1 MAHRGVYRRSRVTI
15 LLVIALALTT
25 IGGLGVQ
32 RAAAQDVTLRVIGFK
47 VVPEE
52 QGSPLDLAY
61 QQFLEDFQAAHP
73 GVTIEALETPPEFD
87 QQLLVDL
94 AAGTA
99 PDVWQQDAST
109 VARLV
114 DGGHVL
120 DMRTCVEL
128 VPELNLDRF
137 FPTVLDI
144 HEAPDGAIYDLPN
157 DFTPMVIYYNPLAF
171 EQAGVPVPTED
182 WTWDD
187 LVEKAK
193 LLTIDSEGRNAND
206 PDFDPDNVAQ
216 YGFRVRQ
223 FSFEWIYRVWEN
235 GGDVI
240 SPDGTTVSG
249 YLDSPETI
257 EAIQFHR
264 DLLLE
269 HHVSPPLATLD
280 QMTQSVGFLDRFLT
294 GEFAMFDRG
303 HWELVGL
310 RNNPEY
316 TPEAVA
322 VVGQP
327 QKVND
332 ATVIY
337 ESSWAIR
344 ADLEGDQLQA
354 ACEFVNAATDRQYQ
368 DTKVLTGVA
377 IAANQASAEAAAEQ
391 AEFPEI
397 EQAFIAETADGRAP
411 YGAKFAFWPAVEER
425 LDSMMERILS
435 GGDVEEEVANA
446 VEEIN
451 RELGA

>member
-1 MAHRGVYRRSRVTI
+1 
-15 LLVIALALTT
+15 LLVITLLLTT
-25 IGGLGVQ
+25 IGSFGIQ
-32 RAAAQDVTLRVIGFK
+32 HTAAQDDVTLRVVGFK

-52 QGSPLDLAY
+52 QGSPLDQAY
-61 QQFLEDFQAAHP
+61 QKFLEDFQAAHP
-73 GVTIEALETPPEFD
+73 NVKIEALETPPEFD

-99 PDVWQQDAST
+99 PHVWQQDAST
-109 VARLV
+109 LARLI

-120 DMRTCVEL
+120 DMRKCVEL

-137 FPTVLDI
+137 FPSVLAI
-144 HEAPDGAIYDLPN
+144 HEAEDGSIYDLPN
-157 DFTPMVIYYNPLAF
+157 DYTPMMIYYNPVAF
-171 EQAGVPVPTED
+171 EKAGVPPPTAG

-187 LVEKAK
+187 LLEKAK
-193 LLTIDSEGRNAND
+193 LMTIDSEGRNATD
-206 PDFDPDNVAQ
+206 PNFDPENVAQ

-257 EAIQFHR
+257 EAIKFHQS
-264 DLLLE
+264 LLLE

-280 QMTQSVGFLDRFLT
+280 QMTQSVGFLDRFLK

-310 RNNPEY
+310 RTNPEY
-316 TPEAVA
+316 SPEAVA
-322 VVGQP
+322 VVEQP
-327 QKVND
+327 QKAAN

-344 ADLEGDQLQA
+344 ADLEGAELEA
-354 ACEFVNAATDRQYQ
+354 ACQFVNAATDTQYQ

-377 IAANQASAEAAAEQ
+377 IAANQASAEAAVQQ

-397 EQAFIAETADGRAP
+397 EQAFIDATANGRAP
-411 YGAKFAFWPAVEER
+411 YGAKFAKWPAVEER

-435 GGDVEEEVANA
+435 GGDVEEEVAKS